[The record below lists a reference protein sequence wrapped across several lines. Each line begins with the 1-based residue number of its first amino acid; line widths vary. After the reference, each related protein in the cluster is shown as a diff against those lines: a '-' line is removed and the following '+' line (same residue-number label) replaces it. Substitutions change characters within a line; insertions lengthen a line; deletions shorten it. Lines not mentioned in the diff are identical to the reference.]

1 MSSTNYSLYTIPIAY
16 VIGMVPR
23 LFSIRTYSAA
33 SKKTFPYKRPRTLLS
48 LVQNDQSLDR
58 ATKNKILYAE
68 AAHANSMEN
77 IAIFAAA
84 VGTANAVGV
93 DKEWVNAISA
103 AYVVLRFIYNH
114 VYIFQDSLP
123 ILARTAVHHSAAFAV
138 MTLFVLAGNEVNRK

>member
-1 MSSTNYSLYTIPIAY
+1 MSTNYSLYTVPIAY
-16 VIGMVPR
+16 VIGMMPR

-33 SKKTFPYKRPRTLLS
+33 TKKTFPFKRPRTLLS
-48 LVQNDQSLDR
+48 LVQNDQSLDK

-84 VGTANAVGV
+84 IGTANAVGV
-93 DKEWVNAISA
+93 DKEWLNAVSA

-123 ILARTAVHHSAAFAV
+123 LVVRTLVHHSAAISV
-138 MTLFVLAGNEVNRK
+138 MALFVMAGNEVNRK